1 MLIIQTCSD
10 SEPVSST
17 RLSDRISALSP
28 SPKIGANYEALRAL
42 AGEISQTLCGMD

>member
-17 RLSDRISALSP
+17 RLSDHICALSP
-28 SPKIGANYEALRAL
+28 SPKIGANYEALWAL
-42 AGEISQTLCGMD
+42 AGEISRNVCGMD